1 VKSETFPDHP
11 FGLADSFGLAD
22 PFALADSFGLAP
34 NPFGL
39 SLSKPCARNN

>member
-1 VKSETFPDHP
+1 MKSETFPDHP
-11 FGLADSFGLAD
+11 FGLAD
-22 PFALADSFGLAP
+22 PFGLAP